1 MKIVF
6 ITASLRQGGAERAIS
21 SLSNEL
27 VNRRNELIIYT
38 LNKEKSFYTL
48 DSKVSI
54 VPLEFG
60 GYGVIKN
67 IYIIDSLRKQLKKD
81 KPDVIVSFDSRTLL
95 YSVLSATKSVKVV
108 YSERSNPLVY
118 PKSKIWRNIRNWAM
132 EMGKVKLCVFQ
143 TRDVQAL
150 FRKKIQDKSIVIPN
164 AIFNPQI
171 ENIKTPE
178 KRENYIS
185 AMGRLVCDIKGFDV
199 LIRAF
204 SKISPEF
211 PDIQLRIYGHGK
223 DEEMLRK
230 ISIECN
236 CVEKVELIKGNEN
249 AIEEVAKSRVFVL
262 SSYFEGYPN
271 ALLEAMACG
280 VPCIST
286 NCKFGPSDIIKNK
299 ENGLLIDVGDE
310 DNLAEALRT
319 ILKNP
324 QYAEKLGTCATLYK
338 KENSINKISMIW
350 EDVIKK
356 I

>member
-6 ITASLRQGGAERAIS
+6 ITASLRQGGAERAIV

-27 VNRRNELIIYT
+27 VNRRNEVIIYT

-60 GYGVIKN
+60 GQGLIKN
-67 IYIIDSLRKQLKKD
+67 IYIINSLRKQLKKD
-81 KPDVIVSFDSRTLL
+81 KPEVIIAFDSRTLL
-95 YSVLSATKSVKVV
+95 YSVLSAPKSVKVV

-118 PKSKIWRNIRNWAM
+118 PKSKIWRKLRKWAM
-132 EMGKVKLCVFQ
+132 GRVKLCVFQ
-143 TRDVQAL
+143 TRDVQTL
-150 FRKKIQDKSIVIPN
+150 FSKKIQNRSMVIPN

-171 ENIKTPE
+171 ENIKIPE
-178 KRENYIS
+178 KRENCIS
-185 AMGRLVCDIKGFDV
+185 AMGRLICDIKGFDV

-211 PDIQLRIYGHGK
+211 PDIQLKIYGQGK
-223 DEEMLRK
+223 DDEKLRK

-236 CVEKVELIKGNEN
+236 CAEKVELINGNEN

-286 NCKFGPSDIIKNK
+286 NCMFGPSDIIKNK
-299 ENGLLIDVGDE
+299 ENGLLINVGDE
-310 DNLAEALRT
+310 DNLAEALR
-319 ILKNP
+319 ILLKNP
-324 QYAEKLGTCATLYK
+324 QYAEELGTCATLYK

-350 EDVIKK
+350 EDAIKK